1 MSKQNKR
8 TDYTNY
14 SVKNQKNAYEKQT
27 ADEAIEE
34 TEIFESLEPVA
45 DEIDIEEPVVEDSS
59 LASNAYGIVFGC
71 EKLNVRKEPSI
82 NSYAVCQ
89 FPCNMEVKIIK
100 DKSVEDWFYVCNAA
114 GVEGYCMKKY
124 INSHK

>member
-1 MSKQNKR
+1 MSKQNRR
-8 TDYTNY
+8 TNYTNY
-14 SVKNQKNAYEKQT
+14 SANNQKNAYKEQT
-27 ADEAIEE
+27 TDETIEE
-34 TEIFESLEPVA
+34 AEMLESIEPVTEA
-45 DEIDIEEPVVEDSS
+45 PSVDDSS
-59 LASNAYGIVFGC
+59 IATRYFGIVFGC

-89 FPCNMEVKIIK
+89 FPCNMEVEIIE
-100 DKSVEDWFYVCNAA
+100 DKSVAAWFYVRNSD

>member
-1 MSKQNKR
+1 MSKQNRR
-8 TDYTNY
+8 TNYTNY
-14 SVKNQKNAYEKQT
+14 SANNQKNAYKEQT
-27 ADEAIEE
+27 TDETIEE
-34 TEIFESLEPVA
+34 ADMLESLEPVT
-45 DEIDIEEPVVEDSS
+45 EEPSAGDSS
-59 LASNAYGIVFGC
+59 IATRYLGIVFGC